1 MNFTANISL
10 EDRLS
15 LYWETL
21 YFTLY
26 SHHKRTLKMRTVDPT
41 APRRESC
48 ICLREEWKEQKAEEW
63 HLVREQVKGWMH
75 KKKNKVKAVVR
86 WQKVDTGRKKGASWN
101 SLPKELKEMIVCYP
115 HLSHIIHLEPAT
127 N

>member
-10 EDRLS
+10 EDRLN

-21 YFTLY
+21 SFTLY
-26 SHHKRTLKMRTVDPT
+26 SDNKYTLKMRTVDPT
-41 APRRESC
+41 APRREYC
-48 ICLREEWKEQKAEEW
+48 VCLREEWKEQKAEEW

-75 KKKNKVKAVVR
+75 KNKNKVKAVVR
-86 WQKVDTGRKKGASWN
+86 RPKVDTGKKKGASWN
-101 SLPKELKEMIVCYP
+101 SLPKELKEIIVFYP
-115 HLSHIIHLEPAT
+115 PFFHIIHLEPPT